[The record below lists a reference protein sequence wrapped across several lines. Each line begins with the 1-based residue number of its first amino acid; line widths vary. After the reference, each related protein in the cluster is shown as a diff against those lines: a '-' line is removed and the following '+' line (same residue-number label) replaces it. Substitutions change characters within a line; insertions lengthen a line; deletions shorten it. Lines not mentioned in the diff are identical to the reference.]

1 MLNLPQK
8 TFDRLKRVLLR
19 QQKEIEKNLKSLE
32 KDDPVSDNSLAESS
46 EPGTDSWM
54 ADMHGRTEAIRQNL
68 LSVLSKTKKSLANL
82 RSGKYG
88 KCENCGK
95 PIEPQRLEA
104 IPTATLC
111 LSCSKKLAKKS

>member
-8 TFDRLKRVLLR
+8 TFSNIKKVLLR
-19 QQKEIEKNLKSLE
+19 QQKEIEQNLKSLE
-32 KDDPVSDNSLAESS
+32 SKDGESLAESS

-54 ADMHGRTEAIRQNL
+54 AEMHGRTEVMKGNL
-68 LSVLSKTKKSLANL
+68 MALLTRTKKSLSNL

-95 PIEPQRLEA
+95 QIEQERLSA
-104 IPTATLC
+104 MPTATLC
-111 LSCSKKLAKKS
+111 LSCSKKLAKKG